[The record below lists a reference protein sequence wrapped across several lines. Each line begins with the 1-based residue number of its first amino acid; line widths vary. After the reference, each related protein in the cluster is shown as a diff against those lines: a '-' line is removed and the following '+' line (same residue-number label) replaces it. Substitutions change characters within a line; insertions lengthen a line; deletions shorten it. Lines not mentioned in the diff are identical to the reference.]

1 MANWSDAIL
10 TDQGKALAAKV
21 MAGEIDLQIREVWFG
36 DGVPS
41 AGNLSSKKIQA
52 ELIKKEQV
60 GTDCIIRFR
69 VRNNTVK
76 APILMRELGFYAED
90 SNGALILF
98 SYMTDS
104 EPATLPRY
112 DGGKEY
118 RQTMTTA
125 FGYSNA
131 EQVVLTGTILD
142 GQTEEDVAKAI
153 EIHNQDIN
161 AHEVLFKTAEND
173 AAASDDS
180 KKGASTSWVKNA
192 FVKFKNFTSNQIKD
206 FATAVKSLF
215 NSSEFDDNVLRALR
229 DKTLSTLGVKW
240 SFSNPN
246 SWYICLGVLF
256 GGLIIQGI
264 KITGITGSALNNNY
278 SEGITNVTYPIAVN
292 SLLGFSTGFSDTART
307 IAEHASVNASNNGA
321 RIFLHALGEINIEL
335 STWLFVFGY

>member
-21 MAGEIDLQIREVWFG
+21 MAGEIDLQIKEIWFG

-41 AGNLSSKKIQA
+41 GGNLSSKKIQA

-60 GTDCIIRFR
+60 GADCIIRFR

-76 APILMRELGFYAED
+76 APILMCELGFYAED
-90 SNGALILF
+90 SNGALVLF

-142 GQTEEDVAKAI
+142 GQTEEDVARAI

-173 AAASDDS
+173 ADATDSS

-206 FATAVKSLF
+206 FASSVKSLF

-256 GGLIIQGI
+256 GGLIIQGGYI
-264 KITGITGSALNNNY
+264 SVPEYQQTTKPLPINFSNQAFKPLVTWDDPQQAANKNWTFVVGASCTTTAITIGLHTQNSGGERGVNWIVLGI
-278 SEGITNVTYPIAVN
+278 
-292 SLLGFSTGFSDTART
+292 
-307 IAEHASVNASNNGA
+307 
-321 RIFLHALGEINIEL
+321 
-335 STWLFVFGY
+335 

>member
-21 MAGEIDLQIREVWFG
+21 MAGEIDLQIKEIWFG
-36 DGVPS
+36 DGVPNS
-41 AGNLSSKKIQA
+41 GNLSSKKIQA

-60 GTDCIIRFR
+60 GADCIIRFR

-173 AAASDDS
+173 VAASDDS

-264 KITGITGSALNNNY
+264 NINPNIT
-278 SEGITNVTYPIAVN
+278 TNSTSTTIQLPINFPSKNLGAFLSDTSGTTAVN
-292 SLLGFSTGFSDTART
+292 SSNLNDEGAKISARYTNRVLLYSGW
-307 IAEHASVNASNNGA
+307 NGGLNVEVSILA
-321 RIFLHALGEINIEL
+321 
-335 STWLFVFGY
+335 FGY

>member
-41 AGNLSSKKIQA
+41 EGNLSTKKIQA

-76 APILMRELGFYAED
+76 VPILMRELGFYAED

-153 EIHNQDIN
+153 EIHNQDVD

-173 AAASDDS
+173 ADATDSS

-206 FATAVKSLF
+206 FASAVKSLF
-215 NSSEFDDNVLRALR
+215 NSSEFDNNVIRALR
-229 DKTLSTLGVKW
+229 DKTLSSLGVKW

-256 GGLIIQGI
+256 GGLIIQGGNLDFTKGYINTVTLPI
-264 KITGITGSALNNNY
+264 KI
-278 SEGITNVTYPIAVN
+278 N
-292 SLLGFSTGFSDTART
+292 SLLAPLALDVIGVNQNSAYDFT
-307 IAEHASVNASNNGA
+307 IAYYGPLSDNSKVSFISSATNQGA
-321 RIFLHALGEINIEL
+321 AKYC
-335 STWLFVFGY
+335 VFCI